1 MKEIYD
7 LQNDRGLI
15 VDQMKTLADKVEG
28 ESRDFSASEQQEYD
42 SLFSKQ
48 ESLKNRIQRHETING
63 NLEGL
68 NAAGSRGTSTMPDT
82 QHLSGL
88 KDESWKDS
96 MGNNVPVYAKGEN
109 VFTNRGKFEG
119 ANLGSMMK
127 AMVMGT
133 DNPAIRNALS
143 EGTDSA
149 GGFSVPEPLYHQAID
164 VMRNKTRVVS
174 AGAQTVMLS
183 ADKLNM
189 ARVTSDLTPAWRAEN
204 AAVAESATVFDNVQF
219 VAKSHAVL
227 IKVSR
232 ELLED
237 SINIEAVLMNQ
248 FAQQMALSI
257 DYAALMGDGTSNSPT
272 GVFSQSGVQSKSLGT
287 NGAALTLADLRDSLQ
302 LLSEANSEP
311 PTAAIMAPRT
321 FYDIDS
327 WADTTNQPL
336 ILPKS
341 LSSLPMLET
350 NQIPIDQTQGTET
363 AASTILL
370 GDFTQLMIGMR
381 SAVRIEV
388 LRETFAGNLQYG
400 FLCHMRADI
409 QLAHPASFVKI
420 IGVAAS

>member
-1 MKEIYD
+1 
-7 LQNDRGLI
+7 
-15 VDQMKTLADKVEG
+15 
-28 ESRDFSASEQQEYD
+28 
-42 SLFSKQ
+42 
-48 ESLKNRIQRHETING
+48 
-63 NLEGL
+63 
-68 NAAGSRGTSTMPDT
+68 
-82 QHLSGL
+82 
-88 KDESWKDS
+88 
-96 MGNNVPVYAKGEN
+96 
-109 VFTNRGKFEG
+109 
-119 ANLGSMMK
+119 
-127 AMVMGT
+127 VMGT
-133 DNPAIRNALS
+133 NNPAIKNALS
-143 EGTDSA
+143 VGTDSA
-149 GGFSVPEPLYHQAID
+149 GGYTVPEPLYREAID

-237 SINIEAVLMNQ
+237 SINIESVLMNQ

-257 DYAALMGDGTSNSPT
+257 DYAALMGDGASNSPT
-272 GVFSQSGVQSKSLGT
+272 GLFSQANVQELDLDA
-287 NGAALTLADLRDSLQ
+287 NGAVLTLSDLRDSLQ
-302 LLSEANSEP
+302 LLSEANAEP

-321 FYDIDS
+321 YYDIDS

-341 LSSLPMLET
+341 LANLPLLET
-350 NQIPIDQTQGTET
+350 NQIPIDQTHGTET

-400 FLCHMRADI
+400 FLCHMRADV
-409 QLAHPASFVKI
+409 QLAHPASFVKVTGI
-420 IGVAAS
+420 AAG